1 MEVCREEQG
10 SDVGDMKEKYICVC
24 VLNGE
29 GLEVDGTRH
38 DIEGVNRTN
47 RSIWGGARFIKLWKE
62 LSEDSN

>member
-1 MEVCREEQG
+1 M
-10 SDVGDMKEKYICVC
+10 GDMKEKCICVC